1 MRKLLVLAAFLAP
14 LQAASAQPI
23 PSLWDTLEGISDV
36 EIAQYYDR
44 DYRRRSQPER
54 NTSSGYM
61 PEDTRL
67 QPGNRYRPEDS
78 RLETPRQQRS
88 NEFIQQGQP
97 RDRSPAG
104 YCFNGKC
111 Y

>member
-1 MRKLLVLAAFLAP
+1 MTKTLLTAAFLAAL
-14 LQAASAQPI
+14 LQSAALAQPI
-23 PSLWDTLEGISDV
+23 PSLADALDRITD
-36 EIAQYYDR
+36 AQYSQYGRWRDR
-44 DYRRRSQPER
+44 DNGNP
-54 NTSSGYM
+54 SSGYV
-61 PEDTRL
+61 PEDPRL

-88 NEFIQQGQP
+88 NEFLPPRRDPNQGQ
-97 RDRSPAG
+97 AG